1 MEEWARYAIAVSGT
15 LIAFLALL
23 ATLAYRW
30 HVGYERECQVLL
42 ARFDKKAEKRETRE
56 FNARIDREA
65 AERKQRFDKEAEKRA
80 QRFDKEAEKRAQ
92 RFDKEAEKRAQR
104 FDKEAEKRDQAIQAA
119 LERSDR
125 NFETLMGR
133 NHELTKELAGIAQRT
148 ARSEATLE
156 LITAGRRPAAS
167 KSPAA
172 ADEPGTVAA
181 QQLPGEPPAE

>member
-65 AERKQRFDKEAEKRA
+65 AERK

>member
-1 MEEWARYAIAVSGT
+1 MGEWAGYAISVTAA

-30 HVGYERECQVLL
+30 LVGHKREFQVLL
-42 ARFDKKAEKRETRE
+42 ERIDKEAEKRERETRE
-56 FNARIDREA
+56 LTARIDREA
-65 AERKQRFDKEAEKRA
+65 AERQRRFDKQAEERERETRELAARIDREAAERQQRFDKEAEKR
-80 QRFDKEAEKRAQ
+80 E
-92 RFDKEAEKRAQR
+92 
-104 FDKEAEKRDQAIQAA
+104 QAIQAA

-125 NFETLMGR
+125 TFETLIGR
-133 NHELTKELAGIAQRT
+133 NNELMKELAGIAQRT

-156 LITAGRRPAAS
+156 VITTGRRPAAS

-181 QQLPGEPPAE
+181 QQLPGDLPAE

>member
-1 MEEWARYAIAVSGT
+1 MGEWAGYAIPVTAA

-30 HVGYERECQVLL
+30 LVGHKREFQVLL
-42 ARFDKKAEKRETRE
+42 ERIDKEAEKRERETRE
-56 FNARIDREA
+56 LAARIDREA
-65 AERKQRFDKEAEKRA
+65 AERQQRFDKEAEKRE
-80 QRFDKEAEKRAQ
+80 QP
-92 RFDKEAEKRAQR
+92 
-104 FDKEAEKRDQAIQAA
+104 IQAA

-125 NFETLMGR
+125 TFETLMGR
-133 NHELTKELAGIAQRT
+133 NSELMKELAGIAQRT

-156 LITAGRRPAAS
+156 VITTGRRPAAS

-181 QQLPGEPPAE
+181 

>member
-30 HVGYERECQVLL
+30 HVGYEREFQVLL
-42 ARFDKKAEKRETRE
+42 ARFDKKAEKRERETREFTARIDKEAAGRQQRFDKQARERERETRE

-65 AERKQRFDKEAEKRA
+65 AERK
-80 QRFDKEAEKRAQ
+80 
-92 RFDKEAEKRAQR
+92 QR

-133 NHELTKELAGIAQRT
+133 NNELTKELAGIAQRT

>member
-30 HVGYERECQVLL
+30 HVGYEREFQVLL
-42 ARFDKKAEKRETRE
+42 ARFDKKAEKRERETRE
-56 FNARIDREA
+56 FTARI
-65 AERKQRFDKEAEKRA
+65 DKEAEKR
-80 QRFDKEAEKRAQ
+80 E
-92 RFDKEAEKRAQR
+92 
-104 FDKEAEKRDQAIQAA
+104 QAIQAA

-125 NFETLMGR
+125 KFETLMAR
-133 NHELTKELAGIAQRT
+133 NNELMKELAGITQRT

-156 LITAGRRPAAS
+156 LISAGRRPAAS

-172 ADEPGTVAA
+172 ADGPGTVAA